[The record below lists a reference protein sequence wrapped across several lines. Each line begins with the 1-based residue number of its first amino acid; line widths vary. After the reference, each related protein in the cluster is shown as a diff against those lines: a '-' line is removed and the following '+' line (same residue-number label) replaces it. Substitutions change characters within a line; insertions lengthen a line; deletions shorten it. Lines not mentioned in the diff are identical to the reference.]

1 MYGRVDT
8 EKGYYNLM
16 NLYKLDGFK
25 DPRVYLDENHQRM
38 AINIRNNLGRLASAL
53 VDEGQ
58 NEKAVEVLDKT
69 MELLPPDRIPHN
81 YFSLFLAEAYYRTGE
96 LEKGDEILEGLGG
109 LNSQELDF
117 FLSLPSSKRNV
128 AMSEVRRNMAVYNEV
143 IKVAQSF
150 NRDELSDELEQ
161 TYNNSLRKMGFFEE

>member
-1 MYGRVDT
+1 
-8 EKGYYNLM
+8 
-16 NLYKLDGFK
+16 
-25 DPRVYLDENHQRM
+25 
-38 AINIRNNLGRLASAL
+38 
-53 VDEGQ
+53 
-58 NEKAVEVLDKT
+58 
-69 MELLPPDRIPHN
+69 
-81 YFSLFLAEAYYRTGE
+81 LFLAEAYYRTGE